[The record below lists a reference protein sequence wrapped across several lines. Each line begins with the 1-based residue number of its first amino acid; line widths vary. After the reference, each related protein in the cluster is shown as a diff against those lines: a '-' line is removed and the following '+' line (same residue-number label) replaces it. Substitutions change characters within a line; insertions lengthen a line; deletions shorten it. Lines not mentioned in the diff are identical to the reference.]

1 MNKHIL
7 ARTLLAGAALLAAA
21 LPAQAVPITWQ
32 LDGVTFSDGTS
43 ATGSFVYDADTS
55 TGSLFNIVTTAGI
68 LPAFTYSP
76 ENSGLYNSGF
86 GPNALSFIADTGV
99 RYFTLSFFDAL
110 TNAGGIRAIN
120 LDSSW
125 DCNNCGTYRLVT
137 AGSVRSQAAPA
148 EVPEPASALLA
159 GTALGMLALVR
170 RRRRA

>member
-7 ARTLLAGAALLAAA
+7 ARTLFAGAALLAAA

-43 ATGSFVYDADTS
+43 ATGSFVYDADTAV
-55 TGSLFNIVTTAGI
+55 GSNFNIVTTDGA
-68 LPAFTYSP
+68 LPAFTYNSS
-76 ENSGLYNSGF
+76 NSGLYNSGF
-86 GPNALSFIADTGV
+86 GPNSIMFFANDIP
-99 RYFTLSFFDAL
+99 RYFTLSFVDAL
-110 TNAGGIRAIN
+110 SNAGGTLGIN
-120 LDSSW
+120 LSSSW
-125 DCNNCGTYRLVT
+125 DCTNCGNYRLVT
-137 AGSVRSQAAPA
+137 GGSVVSLAA